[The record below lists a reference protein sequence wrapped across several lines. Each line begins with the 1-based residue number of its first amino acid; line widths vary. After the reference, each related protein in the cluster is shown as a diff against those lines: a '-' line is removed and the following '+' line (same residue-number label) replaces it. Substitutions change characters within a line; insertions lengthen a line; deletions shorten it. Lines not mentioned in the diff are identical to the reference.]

1 MATEVPE
8 ASGPP
13 AIPELEPEAVQPVT
27 ETLRDESAVSSLED
41 EKIRLIAM
49 LSAFDGAGIEGLPGQ
64 FEKVKEAMLQAGIPS
79 SHIDTVRKAMEKK
92 DYKESVY
99 QLSRAFNVAERAK
112 KKEIVTDESREH
124 ASGVVFDKQD
134 VPAPEAKP
142 PKPDEYEEEFSP
154 QTTSAF
160 TAGTLGARQTA
171 FNEFKRELGH
181 KNAFKQLA
189 DDSLTDYDIYAP
201 DDKTKIGEIDKW
213 EAWNKSVRET
223 LEKAG
228 MDPDAIQTLLKG
240 FDLKTVK
247 PITKSRLLEYTGKAL
262 FGPSFLQ
269 TGSSTRPKTRRT
281 TSKASPRQVGKVS
294 REEDVLANFRNLVHS
309 KLYTSESGKWRRKIL
324 RSRETKGRAQRRQV
338 FQEDAEEVQQQ
349 LDLMDA
355 FLDPRK
361 PKTKE
366 DVVTFIDSLVGSQ
379 RH

>member
-1 MATEVPE
+1 MPE
-8 ASGPP
+8 PP
-13 AIPELEPEAVQPVT
+13 KPPQEFEDLTAAAFTT
-27 ETLRDESAVSSLED
+27 ETLAAR
-41 EKIRLIAM
+41 
-49 LSAFDGAGIEGLPGQ
+49 Q
-64 FEKVKEAMLQAGIPS
+64 Q
-79 SHIDTVRKAMEKK
+79 
-92 DYKESVY
+92 
-99 QLSRAFNVAERAK
+99 AFNA
-112 KKEIVTDESREH
+112 
-124 ASGVVFDKQD
+124 
-134 VPAPEAKP
+134 
-142 PKPDEYEEEFSP
+142 
-154 QTTSAF
+154 
-160 TAGTLGARQTA
+160 
-171 FNEFKRELGH
+171 FKRELG
-181 KNAFKQLA
+181 KKDAFRQVA
-189 DDSLTDYDIYAP
+189 DDTLAAYKVYADDDI
-201 DDKTKIGEIDKW
+201 TVVGQIDKW
-213 EAWNKSVRET
+213 KSWNDSVREE

-228 MDPDAIQTLLKG
+228 MDQHAIQTLLKG
-240 FDLKTVK
+240 FDLETVK
-247 PITKSRLLEYTGKAL
+247 PITKRGLLEYTGKAL